1 MLKYSFKICCKKML
15 FKRFRVTNCYSKFE
29 ETKSIMENCKFQIV
43 KLEEIECET
52 ILPLELKTAE
62 DY

>member
-1 MLKYSFKICCKKML
+1 ML

-43 KLEEIECET
+43 KIEEIEGET
-52 ILPLELKTAE
+52 MLPLEFKTSK
-62 DY
+62 

>member
-1 MLKYSFKICCKKML
+1 ML
-15 FKRFRVTNCYSKFE
+15 FKLFRVTNCYSKFE